1 MSLNKVMLIGN
12 LGRDPEVRY
21 VMQDVPV
28 ATFTVATTEK
38 GYRLANGTEVPDQTE
53 WHNVVLWRGL
63 AKIAEQYLH
72 KGDKVYIEGKIKT
85 RTYDDKNGVQKRITE
100 IIADNMELLGG
111 GRRSEQTAVSP
122 AAVQQP
128 VAQPEVQTS
137 EDDQPP
143 F

>member
-72 KGDKVYIEGKIKT
+72 KGDKIYIEGKIKT

-111 GRRSEQTAVSP
+111 GRRPEQTVAAP

-137 EDDQPP
+137 EDDQTP

>member
-111 GRRSEQTAVSP
+111 GRRPEQTVVAP

-128 VAQPEVQTS
+128 VAQPEVQKSNDEQT
-137 EDDQPP
+137 P

>member
-100 IIADNMELLGG
+100 IIADNMELFGG
-111 GRRSEQTAVSP
+111 GRRPEQTVVAP

-137 EDDQPP
+137 EDEQTP

>member
-111 GRRSEQTAVSP
+111 GRRPEQTVAAP

>member
-85 RTYDDKNGVQKRITE
+85 RPYDDKNGVQKRITE

-111 GRRSEQTAVSP
+111 GRRPEQTVVAP

-137 EDDQPP
+137 NDEQTP

>member
-111 GRRSEQTAVSP
+111 GRRPEQTVVAP

-137 EDDQPP
+137 DDDQPP

>member
-111 GRRSEQTAVSP
+111 GRRPEQTVVAP

-137 EDDQPP
+137 NEEQTP

>member
-111 GRRSEQTAVSP
+111 GRRPEQTAVAP

-137 EDDQPP
+137 EDDQTP

>member
-100 IIADNMELLGG
+100 SIADNMELLGG
-111 GRRSEQTAVSP
+111 GRRPEQTVVAP

-137 EDDQPP
+137 NDEQTP

>member
-38 GYRLANGTEVPDQTE
+38 GYRLANGTEVPEQTE
-53 WHNVVLWRGL
+53 WHNVVLWKGL

-72 KGDKVYIEGKIKT
+72 KGDRVYIEGKIKT
-85 RTYDDKNGVQKRITE
+85 RTYDDRNGVQKRVIE

-111 GRRSEQTAVSP
+111 GRRPEQTVVAP

-137 EDDQPP
+137 NDEQPP

>member
-38 GYRLANGTEVPDQTE
+38 GYRLANGTEVPEQTE
-53 WHNVVLWRGL
+53 WHNVVLWKGL

-72 KGDKVYIEGKIKT
+72 KGDRVYIEGKIKT

-111 GRRSEQTAVSP
+111 GRRPEQTVVAP

-137 EDDQPP
+137 NDEQTP

>member
-111 GRRSEQTAVSP
+111 GRRLEQTVVAP

-137 EDDQPP
+137 NDEQTP

>member
-111 GRRSEQTAVSP
+111 GRRLEQTAVAP

-137 EDDQPP
+137 NDEQTP

>member
-38 GYRLANGTEVPDQTE
+38 GYRLANGTEVPEQTE
-53 WHNVVLWRGL
+53 WHNVVLWKGL

-72 KGDKVYIEGKIKT
+72 KGDRVYIEGKIKT
-85 RTYDDKNGVQKRITE
+85 RTYDDRNGVQKRVIE

-111 GRRSEQTAVSP
+111 GRRPEQTVVAP

-137 EDDQPP
+137 NDEQTP

>member
-111 GRRSEQTAVSP
+111 GRRPEQTVAAP

-137 EDDQPP
+137 NDEQTP

>member
-63 AKIAEQYLH
+63 AKIAELYLH

-111 GRRSEQTAVSP
+111 GRRPEQTVVAP

-137 EDDQPP
+137 NDEQTP

>member
-111 GRRSEQTAVSP
+111 GRRPEQTVVAP

-137 EDDQPP
+137 NDEQTP

>member
-53 WHNVVLWRGL
+53 WHNVVPWRGL

-111 GRRSEQTAVSP
+111 GRRPEQTVVAP

-137 EDDQPP
+137 EDDQTP

>member
-111 GRRSEQTAVSP
+111 GRRSEQTVAAP

-137 EDDQPP
+137 DDEQPP

>member
-38 GYRLANGTEVPDQTE
+38 GYRLANGTEVPEQTE

-111 GRRSEQTAVSP
+111 GRRPEQTVVAP

-137 EDDQPP
+137 NDEQTP

>member
-12 LGRDPEVRY
+12 LGRDPEIRY

-85 RTYDDKNGVQKRITE
+85 RTYDDKNGVQKRVTE

-111 GRRSEQTAVSP
+111 VRRPEQAV
-122 AAVQQP
+122 AAPVAAQQP
-128 VAQPEVQTS
+128 AAQPEAQTS
-137 EDDQPP
+137 ADDQVP

>member
-1 MSLNKVMLIGN
+1 MLIGN

-38 GYRLANGTEVPDQTE
+38 GYRLANGTEVPEQTE
-53 WHNVVLWRGL
+53 WHNVVLWKGL

-72 KGDKVYIEGKIKT
+72 KGDRVYIEGKIKT

-111 GRRSEQTAVSP
+111 GRRPEQTVVAP

-137 EDDQPP
+137 NDEQTP

>member
-111 GRRSEQTAVSP
+111 GRRPEQTVVAP

-128 VAQPEVQTS
+128 MAQPEVQTS
-137 EDDQPP
+137 NDEQTP

>member
-100 IIADNMELLGG
+100 IIADNMELFGG
-111 GRRSEQTAVSP
+111 GRRPEQTVAAP

-137 EDDQPP
+137 EDEQTP

>member
-38 GYRLANGTEVPDQTE
+38 GYRLANGTEVPDLTE

-111 GRRSEQTAVSP
+111 GRRPEQTVVAP

-137 EDDQPP
+137 NDEQTP

>member
-12 LGRDPEVRY
+12 LGRNPEVRY

-111 GRRSEQTAVSP
+111 GRRPEQTVVAP

-137 EDDQPP
+137 NDEQTP

>member
-38 GYRLANGTEVPDQTE
+38 GYRLANGTEVPEQTE
-53 WHNVVLWRGL
+53 WHNVVLWKGL

-85 RTYDDKNGVQKRITE
+85 RTYDDRNGVQKRVIE

-111 GRRSEQTAVSP
+111 GRRPEQTVVAP

-137 EDDQPP
+137 NDEQTP

>member
-38 GYRLANGTEVPDQTE
+38 GYRLANGTEVPEQTE
-53 WHNVVLWRGL
+53 WHNVVLWKGL

-72 KGDKVYIEGKIKT
+72 KGDRVYIEGKIKT
-85 RTYDDKNGVQKRITE
+85 RTYDDRNGVQKRVIE

-111 GRRSEQTAVSP
+111 GRRPEQTVVAPAV
-122 AAVQQP
+122 VQQP

-137 EDDQPP
+137 NDEQTP

>member
-85 RTYDDKNGVQKRITE
+85 RAYDDKNGVQKRITE

-111 GRRSEQTAVSP
+111 GRRPEQTVVAP

-137 EDDQPP
+137 NDEQTP

>member
-100 IIADNMELLGG
+100 IIADNMELFGG
-111 GRRSEQTAVSP
+111 GRRPEQTVVAP

-137 EDDQPP
+137 KDEQTP

>member
-111 GRRSEQTAVSP
+111 GRRPEQTVAAP

-137 EDDQPP
+137 NDDQTP

>member
-38 GYRLANGTEVPDQTE
+38 GYRLANGTEVPEQTE
-53 WHNVVLWRGL
+53 WHNVVLWKGL

-72 KGDKVYIEGKIKT
+72 KGDRVYIEGKIKS
-85 RTYDDKNGVQKRITE
+85 RTYDDRNGVQKRVIE

-111 GRRSEQTAVSP
+111 GRRPEQTVVAP

-137 EDDQPP
+137 NDEQTP

>member
-100 IIADNMELLGG
+100 IIAANMELLGG
-111 GRRSEQTAVSP
+111 GRRPEQTVVAP

-137 EDDQPP
+137 NDEQTP

>member
-72 KGDKVYIEGKIKT
+72 KGDKVSIEGKIKT

-111 GRRSEQTAVSP
+111 GRRPEQTVVAP

-137 EDDQPP
+137 NDEQTP

>member
-111 GRRSEQTAVSP
+111 GRRPEQTVVGP

-137 EDDQPP
+137 NDEQTP

>member
-100 IIADNMELLGG
+100 IIVDNMELLGG
-111 GRRSEQTAVSP
+111 GRRPEQTVVAP

-137 EDDQPP
+137 NDEQTP

>member
-1 MSLNKVMLIGN
+1 
-12 LGRDPEVRY
+12 
-21 VMQDVPV
+21 
-28 ATFTVATTEK
+28 
-38 GYRLANGTEVPDQTE
+38 
-53 WHNVVLWRGL
+53 VLWRGL

-85 RTYDDKNGVQKRITE
+85 RTYDDKNGVRKRITE

-111 GRRSEQTAVSP
+111 GRRPEQTVVAP
-122 AAVQQP
+122 AAVQQH

-137 EDDQPP
+137 NDEQTP

>member
-100 IIADNMELLGG
+100 IIADNMELFGG
-111 GRRSEQTAVSP
+111 GRRPEQTVAAP

-137 EDDQPP
+137 EDDQTP

>member
-111 GRRSEQTAVSP
+111 GRRPEQTVVAP

-137 EDDQPP
+137 NDEQPP

>member
-100 IIADNMELLGG
+100 N
-111 GRRSEQTAVSP
+111 GRRTA
-122 AAVQQP
+122 
-128 VAQPEVQTS
+128 TS
-137 EDDQPP
+137 CPP
-143 F
+143 SSLTPFIDLPLCTCWH